1 MSNCTYTNSLESL
14 SKDTSTSVL
23 LDDVNSVSNKPNDEK
38 CMVKN
43 DYQNS
48 IIAGW
53 VSPGSENSVRV
64 FVAKKDIEAAKEAIK
79 KARD

>member
-1 MSNCTYTNSLESL
+1 MAADELIHIYSGSFLNAQFVAN
-14 SKDTSTSVL
+14 VL
-23 LDDVNSVSNKPNDEK
+23 DENNIK
-38 CMVKN
+38 CMVKD

-64 FVAKKDIEAAKEAIK
+64 FVAKKDVEAAKEIIK
-79 KARD
+79 NARD

>member
-1 MSNCTYTNSLESL
+1 MAADELIHIYSGSFLNAQFVAN
-14 SKDTSTSVL
+14 VL
-23 LDDVNSVSNKPNDEK
+23 DENNIK
-38 CMVKN
+38 CMVKD

-64 FVAKKDIEAAKEAIK
+64 FVANKDVEAAKEIIK
-79 KARD
+79 NARD

>member
-1 MSNCTYTNSLESL
+1 MAADELIHIYSGSFLNAQFVTN
-14 SKDTSTSVL
+14 VL
-23 LDDVNSVSNKPNDEK
+23 DEKNIK
-38 CMVKN
+38 CMVKD

-64 FVAKKDIEAAKEAIK
+64 FVAKKDVEAAKEAIK
-79 KARD
+79 NAKD

>member
-1 MSNCTYTNSLESL
+1 MAADELIHIYSGSFLNAQFVAN
-14 SKDTSTSVL
+14 VL
-23 LDDVNSVSNKPNDEK
+23 DENNIK
-38 CMVKN
+38 CMVKD

-64 FVAKKDIEAAKEAIK
+64 FVTIKDVEAAKEAIK
-79 KARD
+79 NARD

>member
-1 MSNCTYTNSLESL
+1 MAADELIHIYSGSFLNAQFIAN
-14 SKDTSTSVL
+14 VL
-23 LDDVNSVSNKPNDEK
+23 DENNIK
-38 CMVKN
+38 CMIKD

-53 VSPGSENSVRV
+53 VSPVSENSIRV
-64 FVAKKDIEAAKEAIK
+64 FVSKKDVEAAKEVIK

>member
-1 MSNCTYTNSLESL
+1 MAADELIHIYSGTFLNAQFIAN
-14 SKDTSTSVL
+14 VL
-23 LDDVNSVSNKPNDEK
+23 DENNIK
-38 CMVKN
+38 CMVKD

-64 FVAKKDIEAAKEAIK
+64 FVAKKDVEAAKDAIK
-79 KARD
+79 NARD

>member
-1 MSNCTYTNSLESL
+1 MAADELIHIYSGSFLNAQYVAN
-14 SKDTSTSVL
+14 VL
-23 LDDVNSVSNKPNDEK
+23 DENNIK
-38 CMVKN
+38 CMVKD

-64 FVAKKDIEAAKEAIK
+64 FVAKKDVEAAKEAIK
-79 KARD
+79 NARD

>member
-1 MSNCTYTNSLESL
+1 MATDELIHIYSGSFLNAQFISN
-14 SKDTSTSVL
+14 VL
-23 LDDVNSVSNKPNDEK
+23 DENNIK
-38 CMVKN
+38 CMVKD

-64 FVAKKDIEAAKEAIK
+64 FVAKKDVEAAKEVIK
-79 KARD
+79 NARD

>member
-1 MSNCTYTNSLESL
+1 MAADELIHIYSGSFLNAQYVAN
-14 SKDTSTSVL
+14 VL
-23 LDDVNSVSNKPNDEK
+23 DENNIK
-38 CMVKN
+38 CMVKD

>member
-1 MSNCTYTNSLESL
+1 MAADELIHIYSGSFLNAQFITN
-14 SKDTSTSVL
+14 VL
-23 LDDVNSVSNKPNDEK
+23 DEKNIK
-38 CMVKN
+38 CMVKD

-64 FVAKKDIEAAKEAIK
+64 FVTKKDVEAAKDAIK
-79 KARD
+79 NARD

>member
-1 MSNCTYTNSLESL
+1 MEADELVHIYSGSFLNAQFVANVLDENNIKCRV
-14 SKDTSTSVL
+14 KD
-23 LDDVNSVSNKPNDEK
+23 
-38 CMVKN
+38 

-64 FVAKKDIEAAKEAIK
+64 FVSKKDVDEAKEVIQN
-79 KARD
+79 ARS

>member
-1 MSNCTYTNSLESL
+1 MADELIHIFSGSFLNAQFVAN
-14 SKDTSTSVL
+14 VL
-23 LDDVNSVSNKPNDEK
+23 DENNIK
-38 CMVKN
+38 CMVKD

-64 FVAKKDIEAAKEAIK
+64 FVANKDVEAAKEVIK
-79 KARD
+79 NARE

>member
-1 MSNCTYTNSLESL
+1 MAADELIHIYSGSFLNAQFISNVLDENNIKCIV
-14 SKDTSTSVL
+14 KD
-23 LDDVNSVSNKPNDEK
+23 
-38 CMVKN
+38 

-53 VSPGSENSVRV
+53 VSPGSENSIRV
-64 FVAKKDIEAAKEAIK
+64 FVAKKDVKAAKEVIK

>member
-1 MSNCTYTNSLESL
+1 MAADELIHIYSGSFLNAQFVA
-14 SKDTSTSVL
+14 KVL
-23 LDDVNSVSNKPNDEK
+23 DENNIK
-38 CMVKN
+38 CMVKD

-64 FVAKKDIEAAKEAIK
+64 FVAKKDVEAAKEVIK
-79 KARD
+79 NARD

>member
-1 MSNCTYTNSLESL
+1 MAADELIHIYSGSLINAQFIGNI
-14 SKDTSTSVL
+14 
-23 LDDVNSVSNKPNDEK
+23 LDENNIK
-38 CMVKN
+38 CMVKD

-64 FVAKKDIEAAKEAIK
+64 FVAKKDVEAAKEVIK
-79 KARD
+79 NARD

>member
-1 MSNCTYTNSLESL
+1 MAADELIHIYSGSFLNAQFVANVLDENSI
-14 SKDTSTSVL
+14 
-23 LDDVNSVSNKPNDEK
+23 K
-38 CMVKN
+38 CMVKD

-64 FVAKKDIEAAKEAIK
+64 FVAKKDVEAAKEVIK
-79 KARD
+79 NARD

>member
-1 MSNCTYTNSLESL
+1 MAADELIHIYSGSFLNAQFIGN
-14 SKDTSTSVL
+14 VL
-23 LDDVNSVSNKPNDEK
+23 DENNIK
-38 CMVKN
+38 CMVKD

-64 FVAKKDIEAAKEAIK
+64 FVAKKDAEAAKEAIK
-79 KARD
+79 NARS

>member
-1 MSNCTYTNSLESL
+1 MAADELIHIYSGSLINAQFIEN
-14 SKDTSTSVL
+14 VL
-23 LDDVNSVSNKPNDEK
+23 DENNIK
-38 CMVKN
+38 CMVKD

-64 FVAKKDIEAAKEAIK
+64 FVAKKDVEAAKEVIK
-79 KARD
+79 NARD

>member
-1 MSNCTYTNSLESL
+1 MAADELIHIYSGSFLNAQFVAN
-14 SKDTSTSVL
+14 VL
-23 LDDVNSVSNKPNDEK
+23 DENNIK
-38 CMVKN
+38 CMVKD

-64 FVAKKDIEAAKEAIK
+64 FVANKDVEAAKEVIK
-79 KARD
+79 NARD

>member
-1 MSNCTYTNSLESL
+1 MAADELIHIYSGSFLNAQYVAN
-14 SKDTSTSVL
+14 VL
-23 LDDVNSVSNKPNDEK
+23 DENNIK
-38 CMVKN
+38 CMVKD

-53 VSPGSENSVRV
+53 VSPGSENSIRV
-64 FVAKKDIEAAKEAIK
+64 FVAKKDVKAAKEVIK

>member
-1 MSNCTYTNSLESL
+1 MAADEIIHIYSGSFLNAHFIANIL
-14 SKDTSTSVL
+14 
-23 LDDVNSVSNKPNDEK
+23 DEK
-38 CMVKN
+38 NIKCIVKD

-64 FVAKKDIEAAKEAIK
+64 FVANKDVEAAKEVIK
-79 KARD
+79 NARD

>member
-1 MSNCTYTNSLESL
+1 MAADELIHIYSGSFLNAQFVAN
-14 SKDTSTSVL
+14 VL
-23 LDDVNSVSNKPNDEK
+23 DEINIK
-38 CMVKN
+38 CMVKD

-64 FVAKKDIEAAKEAIK
+64 FVAKKDVEAAKETIK
-79 KARD
+79 NARD

>member
-1 MSNCTYTNSLESL
+1 MVADELIHIYSGSFLNAQYVA
-14 SKDTSTSVL
+14 KVL
-23 LDDVNSVSNKPNDEK
+23 DENNIK
-38 CMVKN
+38 CMVKD

-64 FVAKKDIEAAKEAIK
+64 FVAKKDVEAAKEAIK
-79 KARD
+79 NARD

>member
-1 MSNCTYTNSLESL
+1 MAADELIHIYSGSFLNAQFITNVLDENNIKYII
-14 SKDTSTSVL
+14 KD
-23 LDDVNSVSNKPNDEK
+23 
-38 CMVKN
+38 

-53 VSPGSENSVRV
+53 VSPGSENSIRV
-64 FVAKKDIEAAKEAIK
+64 FVAKKDIEIAIEVIK

>member
-1 MSNCTYTNSLESL
+1 MAADELIHIYSGSFLNAQFVAN
-14 SKDTSTSVL
+14 VL
-23 LDDVNSVSNKPNDEK
+23 DENNIK
-38 CMVKN
+38 CMVKD

-64 FVAKKDIEAAKEAIK
+64 FVEKKDVEAAKEAIK
-79 KARD
+79 NARD

>member
-1 MSNCTYTNSLESL
+1 MATDELIHIYSGSFLNAQFIM
-14 SKDTSTSVL
+14 KVL
-23 LDDVNSVSNKPNDEK
+23 DEKNIK
-38 CMVKN
+38 CMVKD

-64 FVAKKDIEAAKEAIK
+64 FVANKDVEAAKEVINN
-79 KARD
+79 ARD

>member
-1 MSNCTYTNSLESL
+1 MAADELIHIYSGSFLNAQFVANVLDENNIKYRI
-14 SKDTSTSVL
+14 KD
-23 LDDVNSVSNKPNDEK
+23 
-38 CMVKN
+38 

-64 FVAKKDIEAAKEAIK
+64 FVAKKDIQAAKEAIK
-79 KARD
+79 NARD